1 MYSNVFMGFTGGAVV
16 KNLSSNARDARDTAL
31 IHELG
36 RSPGEGNPLE
46 EVLAN
51 LWTVARQA
59 SLSMEDQENPWT
71 AETGE
76 LYIVHE
82 VTEELDTTEHTHI
95 YTHTQCVY
103 VNPSLPIYPS
113 RPLSLGN
120 NRFVFYICNSTFS

>member
-1 MYSNVFMGFTGGAVV
+1 MGFTGGAVV

-59 SLSMEDQENPWT
+59 SLSMEDQEIPWT
-71 AETGE
+71 EETGE

-82 VTEELDTTEHTHI
+82 VTTKSWTQLSTHT
-95 YTHTQCVY
+95 YTHTHTMCICQSQSP
-103 VNPSLPIYPS
+103 NLSLPTLTPW
-113 RPLSLGN
+113 
-120 NRFVFYICNSTFS
+120 

>member
-1 MYSNVFMGFTGGAVV
+1 MGFTGGAVV

-59 SLSMEDQENPWT
+59 SLSMEDQEIPWT
-71 AETGE
+71 EETGE

-82 VTEELDTTEHTHI
+82 VTTKSWTQLSTHT
-95 YTHTQCVY
+95 YTHTHNVY
-103 VNPSLPIYPS
+103 MSIPVSQFIPPNPYP
-113 RPLSLGN
+113 LVTIGL
-120 NRFVFYICNSTFS
+120 FSTSVTLLFHR

>member
-1 MYSNVFMGFTGGAVV
+1 MGFTGGAVV
-16 KNLSSNARDARDTAL
+16 KNLPSNAGDARDTAL

-59 SLSMEDQENPWT
+59 SLSMEDQEIPWT
-71 AETGE
+71 EETGE

-82 VTEELDTTEHTHI
+82 VTKELDMTEHTHI
-95 YTHTQCVY
+95 YTHTHNVY
-103 VNPSLPIYPS
+103 MSIPVSQFIPPDPYPLVTIG
-113 RPLSLGN
+113 LS
-120 NRFVFYICNSTFS
+120 STSVTLLFHR